1 MHEEDIY
8 WEYMKLINEI
18 FVIYPCLVKNET
30 IFHDIGCLQMIA
42 FAHKTKKQVPSMPS
56 SEIFFNIL
64 RCDCSRVA
72 RVY

>member
-8 WEYMKLINEI
+8 WECMKLINEV

-42 FAHKTKKQVPSMPS
+42 FAHKTKKASA
-56 SEIFFNIL
+56 IGAI
-64 RCDCSRVA
+64 
-72 RVY
+72 